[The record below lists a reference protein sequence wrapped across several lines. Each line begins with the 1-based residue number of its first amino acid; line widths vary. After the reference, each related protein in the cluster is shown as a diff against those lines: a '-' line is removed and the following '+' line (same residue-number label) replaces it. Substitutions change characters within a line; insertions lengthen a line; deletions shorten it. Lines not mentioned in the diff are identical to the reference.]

1 MTDSDRK
8 EYRGR
13 NEVPYMDTSIAL
25 GSGRRFNDGETEYRV
40 TRAGVANH
48 HAFVEISPPNEEL
61 AAAIIREIERN
72 HGTFNAETVGREMG
86 SKRKRKA
93 EQDVDP
99 NA

>member
-8 EYRGR
+8 EYRGE
-13 NEVPYMDTSIAL
+13 NEVPYMDTIIAL
-25 GSGRRFNDGETEYRV
+25 GRGQRFSDGETEYRV

-48 HAFVEISPPNEEL
+48 RAFVEISPPDDEL
-61 AAAIIREIERN
+61 AAVIIREIERN

-86 SKRKRKA
+86 TKRKRKA
-93 EQDVDP
+93 EQDP